1 MKDNQLIYIAF
12 GAETYQTEAFFSI
25 ASAIARN
32 LETSGFSFD
41 INVYTDKPEF
51 YKNLPVQVHPI
62 NKDWYGDINY
72 HFRLKPAV
80 VYENADKYKKTI
92 LIDTDTFFK
101 KSPKYLFD
109 KVTKNSLLCNSKKNL
124 SKDSISSETRAII
137 NKNNLLKEN
146 FIHLNSGVIGIT
158 SKKKHILEKT
168 ISIIDLLHPKLP
180 KLYTL
185 EEFALA
191 LAVSQENIELEE
203 STELI
208 HHYWSRKE
216 IFRKKVQHWYSK
228 HKDMPCSQD
237 ALNDTLKI
245 TDKIPKPPAITRLS
259 NKLFSLTVEK
269 KYRQFI
275 IELLNAAY
283 EYKNEF
289 DNAASSVWV
298 EKSVENLKEKYL
310 TVTDK
315 DILQLLKKWHIKIKT
330 GALPINKNNCNQ

>member
-12 GAETYQTEAFFSI
+12 GDETYQTEAFFSI

-32 LETSGFSFD
+32 LETPEFFFD
-41 INVYTDKPEF
+41 INVYTDNPDF
-51 YKNLPVQVHPI
+51 YKNLPVQTHPI
-62 NKDWYGDINY
+62 NKDWYGEINY

-80 VYENADKYKKTI
+80 VYENADKHKKTI

-109 KVTKNSLLCNSKKNL
+109 KVTENNLLCNSKKNM
-124 SKDSISSETRAII
+124 SKDSISSETQTVI
-137 NKNNLLKEN
+137 KQHDLLKEN
-146 FIHLNSGVIGIT
+146 FIHLNSGVIGIN
-158 SKKKHILEKT
+158 SKTKYILEDT
-168 ISIIDLLHPKLP
+168 INIIDSLHPQLP
-180 KLYTL
+180 NLYTL

-191 LAVSQENIELEE
+191 LAVSQKNIELVEC
-203 STELI
+203 TELI

-228 HKDMPCSQD
+228 HKDMPCSQS
-237 ALNDTLKI
+237 ALNDTFKV
-245 TDKIPKPPAITRLS
+245 TDKIPKPPTITRLS
-259 NKLFSLTVEK
+259 NKLFTLTVEK

-283 EYKNEF
+283 KHENEF

-298 EKSVENLKEKYL
+298 EKSVENLKEKNPSINE
-310 TVTDK
+310 K
-315 DILQLLKKWHIKIKT
+315 EISKILNKRHIKSKIKNIK
-330 GALPINKNNCNQ
+330 IN